1 MTVDLLWRD
10 GPMLIGDPD
19 VFTLGTD
26 AVLLADFASVKRYK
40 TMLDLGTG
48 SGIIPLIMGWNDPSL
63 KIVAVEVQ
71 EKSSE
76 LARRNMSVNGL
87 ENRAAI
93 VTADLRR
100 WREPRLAGFFDLAV
114 ANPPYFPVSSGKSS
128 DNPNIAI
135 AREEIMCTLE
145 DVCRAAAWYVKWG
158 GSFCMV
164 HRPERLAEAM
174 HIMSTCGLEPKRL
187 RLVSGR
193 LGQAPS
199 LILIEG
205 RRGAAPGLTIVPP
218 LTLYDGDGNETDEV
232 KRIYRR

>member
-1 MTVDLLWRD
+1 
-10 GPMLIGDPD
+10 MLIGDPD

-164 HRPERLAEAM
+164 HRPERLAEVM
-174 HIMSTCGLEPKRL
+174 HIMSTYGLEPKRL

-193 LGQAPS
+193 LGQVPN

-205 RRGAAPGLTIVPP
+205 RRGAAPGLTIMPP
-218 LTLYDGDGNETDEV
+218 LAMYDSDGNETDEV